1 MNSKV
6 CTTCKS
12 EKEISKFGKKK
23 SGKFG
28 VASQCK
34 SCKNEFNKQYYK
46 DNKESFKE
54 YYEYKKDFILE
65 KKKEYRQN
73 NKEKIKEYYENNK
86 EKKKEYYEDR
96 KEFILEKRKE
106 YYENNKEKAKEYYE
120 NNKECI
126 NKRSLNYVKERKKRD
141 PLYKLTRN
149 IGCLI
154 TISLKNGGYSKNTKT
169 AKILGCSYE
178 DFKAHLES
186 QFEPWMSWKNHGKY
200 NKEFNYGWDLDHI
213 IPISSAKNE
222 DEAYRLNHYTNFQ
235 PLCSKLN
242 RDIKKDKINFEHI

>member
-96 KEFILEKRKE
+96 KEFILEKR
-106 YYENNKEKAKEYYE
+106 KEYYE